1 MKKAFTYSIYR
12 KAVLALLLMTSLSFS
27 SCFKPKFSED
37 PATTLPPITTEGKNT
52 FGFNLDGVLW
62 VPAGHTLSLSKILCV
77 DYHGTGLGIS
87 IIRDSGNS
95 SNTLQYDGFSFGI
108 QSLTAGGVG
117 TYNMTD
123 PNIYAHTVSLDMW
136 NEQAPSGGVQVQ
148 YATVSGSV
156 TISRFDAA
164 ANVVSGTFA
173 MDVKNLS
180 TGVIRHIT
188 DGRFDV
194 QLNYCQ

>member
-1 MKKAFTYSIYR
+1 MKKYIAYCNYR
-12 KAVLALLLMTSLSFS
+12 KGVLALLLMACLSLS
-27 SCFKPKFSED
+27 SCFKPKFTDD
-37 PATTLPPITTEGKNT
+37 PASTLPPITTEGKNT
-52 FGFNLDGVLW
+52 FGFNLDGTLW

-77 DYHGTGLGIS
+77 SYNGTGLS
-87 IIRDSGNS
+87 ITIKRDNGNS
-95 SNTLQYDGFSFGI
+95 TNTLQYDGFSFGI
-108 QSLTAGGVG
+108 QNLTAGGVG

-123 PNIYAHTVSLDMW
+123 PNIYVHTVSVDIW
-136 NEQAPSGGVQVQ
+136 SEQAPSGSALVQ
-148 YATVSGSV
+148 YATVSGTV
-156 TISRFDAA
+156 TISRFDVA